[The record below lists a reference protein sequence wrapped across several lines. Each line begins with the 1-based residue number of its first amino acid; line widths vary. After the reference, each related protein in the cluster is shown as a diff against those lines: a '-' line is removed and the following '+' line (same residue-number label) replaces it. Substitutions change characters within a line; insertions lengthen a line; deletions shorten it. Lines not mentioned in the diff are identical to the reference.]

1 MTIYYHFD
9 KMNTPNNTNHVNN
22 SDAENGKAKVGE
34 EEEEEETMLPKDY
47 PRRLTELC
55 ASMPLTDETTCGIGC
70 FRGPVLQ
77 RFANKKAYVILY
89 GILGCIFAA
98 SYSYFNGTITT
109 LEKRFKIP
117 SKTTGTSTCE
127 NIESRSL

>member
-1 MTIYYHFD
+1 
-9 KMNTPNNTNHVNN
+9 MNTPNNTKHLNN
-22 SDAENGKAKVGE
+22 SDAENGKPKVVDE
-34 EEEEEETMLPKDY
+34 EVEETRLRKDF

-55 ASMPLTDETTCGIGC
+55 ASIPLTDDTRCGIGC
-70 FRGPVLQ
+70 FRGPLLQ

-117 SKTTGTSTCE
+117 SKTTGT
-127 NIESRSL
+127 